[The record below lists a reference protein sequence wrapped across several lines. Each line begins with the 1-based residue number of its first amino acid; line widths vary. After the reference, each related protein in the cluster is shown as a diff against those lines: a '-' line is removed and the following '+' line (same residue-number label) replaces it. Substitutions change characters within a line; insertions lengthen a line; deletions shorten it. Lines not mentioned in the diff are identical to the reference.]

1 MIAKPS
7 HKALRDVRHLRLRQ
21 KVKGTALKPRLSV
34 CFTSQNIHVQFI
46 DDATGRTLVAV
57 TSAGKKDDAA
67 LKSNVAGAKKIGAL
81 AAKKALEKQ
90 ISQVVFDRGGWRFHG
105 KVKALADAAR
115 EAGLK
120 F

>member
-7 HKALRDVRHLRLRQ
+7 HKDRRSVRHLRLRQ
-21 KVKGTALKPRLSV
+21 TVKGTSQKPRLSV
-34 CFTSQNIHVQFI
+34 CFTSQNIHVQVI
-46 DDATGRTLVAV
+46 DDSAGRTLVAV
-57 TSAGKKDDAA
+57 SSSGKQGTDI
-67 LKSNVAGAKKIGAL
+67 KSNMAGARKMGAL
-81 AAKKALEKQ
+81 AAQKALEIQ
-90 ISQVVFDRGGWRFHG
+90 ISQVVFDRGGWQYQG